1 MEGERRGEIEQ
12 GERRDLA
19 ADFGTT
25 TVASCAEGS
34 GREQRAERRL
44 TGVAV
49 GGGGVSRTGSASE
62 KEKKRRDQNFFPL
75 GACRTLTQEVVC
87 RTSNYAYK
95 QLIQPIDR

>member
-49 GGGGVSRTGSASE
+49 GGGGGRVADRECVGE
-62 KEKKRRDQNFFPL
+62 RKEKKRSKLFSTW
-75 GACRTLTQEVVC
+75 GM
-87 RTSNYAYK
+87 
-95 QLIQPIDR
+95 